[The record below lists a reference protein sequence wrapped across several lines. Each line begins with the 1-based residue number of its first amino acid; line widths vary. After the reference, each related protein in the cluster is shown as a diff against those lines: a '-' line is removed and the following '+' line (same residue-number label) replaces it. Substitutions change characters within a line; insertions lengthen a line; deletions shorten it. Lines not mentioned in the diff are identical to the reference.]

1 MKTGSHTVR
10 SVSECSGQ
18 GSCTSEVRDGS
29 DRREGWTKRRRI
41 SLQRA
46 IPCAIGTITAVVLVL
61 SITPVAV
68 LWAATSDDLVR
79 SALSS
84 IEEQA
89 LMSRSNMVARAI
101 TNISAQLMQPVTAAG
116 ILSLQI
122 PGEMLNRSVAPYI
135 EFLSLLYAFRCLGCV
150 PIRGFTMPITVH
162 EFLGLTSELSPEN
175 RSIYENFA
183 EVGDLLSRGQCT
195 LERLKEYVTDH
206 PEDLAAPRIL
216 ANFAS
221 SE

>member
-89 LMSRSNMVARAI
+89 QMSRSNMVARAI

-122 PGEMLNRSVAPYI
+122 PEEMLNRSVAP
-135 EFLSLLYAFRCLGCV
+135 
-150 PIRGFTMPITVH
+150 
-162 EFLGLTSELSPEN
+162 PEN

-195 LERLKEYVTDH
+195 LERLKEYVIDH